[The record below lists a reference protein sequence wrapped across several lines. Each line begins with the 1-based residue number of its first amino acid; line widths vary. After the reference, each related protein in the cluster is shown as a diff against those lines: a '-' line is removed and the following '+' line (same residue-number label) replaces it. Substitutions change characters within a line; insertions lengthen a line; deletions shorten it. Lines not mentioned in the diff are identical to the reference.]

1 MNDELDHDSC
11 EATVSTKGA
20 NHDIM
25 KKVDTEKTGW
35 VTTTRKDFENKK
47 GRTENMIALGC
58 DHGGYGLMQDVI
70 KHLEERGLEY
80 KNYGCYSEESVDYP
94 VYAKKVA
101 HAVADGECER
111 GILICGTGIGIS
123 ITANKVPGIR
133 AALCGDCFSAQATR
147 EHNDANI
154 LAMGA
159 RVTGPGLALKI
170 VDTFLDT
177 PFSNDERHIRR
188 IKMIEE

>member
-1 MNDELDHDSC
+1 
-11 EATVSTKGA
+11 
-20 NHDIM
+20 
-25 KKVDTEKTGW
+25 
-35 VTTTRKDFENKK
+35 
-47 GRTENMIALGC
+47 MIALGC

-159 RVTGPGLALKI
+159 RVTGLGLALKI